1 MKILELASMIW
12 KDLHSPVATTIL
24 LALISISEALGMS
37 DKFKESAILA
47 YIVKILKFA
56 KEKLIAK
63 QE

>member
-1 MKILELASMIW
+1 MKIMEILSHLWA
-12 KDLHSPVATTIL
+12 LCHTPVGTSII
-24 LALISISEALGMS
+24 LALLSISESIGMS